1 MTCRRTPR
9 PKASA
14 SNEPFTKG
22 SKVKTK
28 LTALIVAL
36 LTVAALSGCD
46 GNPQPGRESAA
57 SEASSPTTTEESTT
71 TGARTEESGE
81 TATLEIEGSAG
92 TEVFGSCIVGDGE
105 PDEISGQVPQNLTY
119 DLDGKPLKCEIASE
133 GDTEVTL
140 VHGNNRSVQ
149 RISGGTLNL
158 AYDNGS
164 ISSSTSSSTSSSSA
178 SSQSSSGENGEE
190 ASATTD
196 ESGNIT
202 SETRDVSGF
211 DEVELRGVGTLSIRQ
226 TGSESLTVE
235 AGEGILPKIRTE
247 VVNGRLVIGP
257 QPDAEIETNEPI
269 NYELTVGDLRALE
282 VSGSGDIDAEDISTE
297 KLATTISGSG
307 TIEISGKADSQ
318 EIDVSGSGEYQA
330 EALESKEAKIAVEG
344 AGSAVVNVS
353 EALDAEVGGAGS
365 VEYVGA
371 PTIDQD
377 VSGAGRV
384 SEH

>member
-71 TGARTEESGE
+71 TGARMEESGE

-92 TEVFGSCIVGDGE
+92 TEVSGSCIVGDGE

-133 GDTEVTL
+133 DDVEVGLTAA
-140 VHGNNRSVQ
+140 GTRSVQ
-149 RISGGTLNL
+149 RFSGGTLNL
-158 AYDNGS
+158 TYENGS
-164 ISSSTSSSTSSSSA
+164 ISSSTSSSA
-178 SSQSSSGENGEE
+178 VSSQSSSRANGAG
-190 ASATTD
+190 ASGTTD
-196 ESGNIT
+196 GSGNVA
-202 SETRDVSGF
+202 SEPRDVSGF

-235 AGEGILPKIRTE
+235 AEEGVLAKIGTE

-257 QPDAEIETNEPI
+257 EPDTTIRTTGPI

-282 VSGSGDIDAEDISTE
+282 VSGSGGIDAKDISTE

-307 TIEISGKADSQ
+307 TIEISGKVDSQ
-318 EIDVSGSGEYQA
+318 QIDVSGSGDYRA